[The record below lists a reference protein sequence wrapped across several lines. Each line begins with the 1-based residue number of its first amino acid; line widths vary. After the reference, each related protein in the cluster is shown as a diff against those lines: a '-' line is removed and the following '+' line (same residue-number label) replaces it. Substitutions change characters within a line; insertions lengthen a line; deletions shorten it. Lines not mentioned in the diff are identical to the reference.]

1 MAENRRGKEQRFYF
15 SRGQLVLL
23 GGAFALASIII
34 FFFGVFV
41 GKGIEERR
49 IVKNE
54 EPAVKIPV
62 KPPSQGS
69 SGTPAPPAK
78 EELTFYDTMP
88 KPAAASAV
96 VADKPNE
103 IRQPEKIAKLDV
115 KDRKPPAK
123 EEAPPAPKTVERRV
137 EKAALRVEAP
147 QKNQV
152 GEAAE
157 RQENGKNWTVQ
168 VNAVPDERAAK
179 ASVDRLKS
187 KGYNAYMTEARNNG
201 KVWYRVR
208 VGRYGT
214 REEADK
220 MVDSLK
226 TRENLAA
233 VFATSR

>member
-23 GGAFALASIII
+23 GGAFVLASIVI
-34 FFFGVFV
+34 FFSGIFV

-54 EPAVKIPV
+54 EPAIKIPV
-62 KPPSQGS
+62 KPSSQGL
-69 SGTPAPPAK
+69 SGTPVPQAK
-78 EELTFYDTMP
+78 EELTFYDTLP

-96 VADKPNE
+96 VADKPSE

-115 KDRKPPAK
+115 KDRKSPAK
-123 EEAPPAPKTVERRV
+123 EEMPPAPKTAERKV
-137 EKAALRVEAP
+137 EKAALRVETP

-168 VNAVPDERAAK
+168 VNAVPDERSAK

>member
-23 GGAFALASIII
+23 GGAFALASIVI
-34 FFFGVFV
+34 FFLGVFV

-54 EPAVKIPV
+54 EPAIKIPV
-62 KPPSQGS
+62 KPSSQGS
-69 SGTPAPPAK
+69 TSGASAK
-78 EELTFYDTMP
+78 EELTVYDTLP
-88 KPAAASAV
+88 KSAAASAV
-96 VADKPNE
+96 AADKPNE
-103 IRQPEKIAKLDV
+103 IRQAEKVAQLDV

-123 EEAPPAPKTVERRV
+123 EEAPPAPKTVERKV
-137 EKAALRVEAP
+137 EKAALRVDAS
-147 QKNQV
+147 QKNQAV
-152 GEAAE
+152 EPAE

-168 VNAVPDERAAK
+168 VNAVPDERSAK
-179 ASVDRLKS
+179 GWVDRLKS
-187 KGYNAYMTEARNNG
+187 KGYNAYVTEVRNSG

-214 REEADK
+214 REEADR

-226 TRENLAA
+226 TRENLAT

>member
-23 GGAFALASIII
+23 GGAFVLASIVI
-34 FFFGVFV
+34 FFFGIFV

-54 EPAVKIPV
+54 EPAIKIPV
-62 KPPSQGS
+62 KPSSQGL
-69 SGTPAPPAK
+69 SGTPPQAK
-78 EELTFYDTMP
+78 EELTFYDTLP

-96 VADKPNE
+96 VADKPGE

-115 KDRKPPAK
+115 KDRKSPAK
-123 EEAPPAPKTVERRV
+123 EETPPAPKTAERKV
-137 EKAALRVEAP
+137 EKTALRVEAP

-168 VNAVPDERAAK
+168 VNAVPDERSAK

-187 KGYNAYMTEARNNG
+187 KGYNAYVTETRNNG
-201 KVWYRVR
+201 KIWYRVR